1 MAFPQPFLDALT
13 ERNPIDEVVG
23 QYVSLT
29 RRGSNLFGLCR
40 STRKR
45 PRRSPSRRT
54 MGFITASLPRGGGVI
69 NFIMQI
75 EGLDY
80 PGRGAVSCKAR
91 GLEVP
96 EDENYYS
103 QYQKQE
109 RLWALC
115 KDAARFFRQQLFS
128 PAGTEAQAYIQ
139 KRALSMETVK
149 RFGLGFSPNAWA
161 ELTDAMKEKG
171 YKLDEL
177 VDAGLSR
184 GAKTAACTTVFAT
197 GSCSPSSTSGTIS
210 SASAAA

>member
-29 RRGSNLFGLCR
+29 RRGSNLFGLCPFH
-40 STRKR
+40 SEK
-45 PRRSPSRRT
+45 
-54 MGFITASLPRGGGVI
+54 TASFSVSPDKGIYYCFGCHAGGGVI

-80 PGRGAVSCKAR
+80 PDAVRFLAKRA

-96 EDENYYS
+96 EDENYHS

-128 PAGTEAQAYIQ
+128 PSEPRRRRTYKSA
-139 KRALSMETVK
+139 RS
-149 RFGLGFSPNAWA
+149 AW
-161 ELTDAMKEKG
+161 
-171 YKLDEL
+171 
-177 VDAGLSR
+177 R
-184 GAKTAACTTVFAT
+184 Q
-197 GSCSPSSTSGTIS
+197 S
-210 SASAAA
+210 SASGLASARTRGRSLRTR

>member
-29 RRGSNLFGLCR
+29 RRGSNLFGLCPFH
-40 STRKR
+40 SEK
-45 PRRSPSRRT
+45 
-54 MGFITASLPRGGGVI
+54 TASFSVAPDKGIFYCFGCHAGGGVI

-80 PGRGAVSCKAR
+80 PDAVRFLAKRA

-96 EDENYYS
+96 EDENYHS

-115 KDAARFFRQQLFS
+115 KDAARFFP
-128 PAGTEAQAYIQ
+128 PAAVLSCRNRSAGVHTKARAQHGDGQ
-139 KRALSMETVK
+139 ALWSRLQPECVVLAHG
-149 RFGLGFSPNAWA
+149 RDEG
-161 ELTDAMKEKG
+161 KG
-171 YKLDEL
+171 
-177 VDAGLSR
+177 V
-184 GAKTAACTTVFAT
+184 
-197 GSCSPSSTSGTIS
+197 
-210 SASAAA
+210 

>member
-29 RRGSNLFGLCR
+29 RRGSNLFGLCPFH
-40 STRKR
+40 SEK
-45 PRRSPSRRT
+45 
-54 MGFITASLPRGGGVI
+54 TASFSVAPDKGIFYCFGCHAGGGVI

-80 PGRGAVSCKAR
+80 PDAVRFLAKRA

-96 EDENYYS
+96 EDENYHS

-115 KDAARFFRQQLFS
+115 KDA
-128 PAGTEAQAYIQ
+128 EQ
-139 KRALSMETVK
+139 KRRRTYKSARSAWRRSSALV
-149 RFGLGFSPNAWA
+149 
-161 ELTDAMKEKG
+161 
-171 YKLDEL
+171 
-177 VDAGLSR
+177 
-184 GAKTAACTTVFAT
+184 
-197 GSCSPSSTSGTIS
+197 
-210 SASAAA
+210 SASARMRGPRSRTR